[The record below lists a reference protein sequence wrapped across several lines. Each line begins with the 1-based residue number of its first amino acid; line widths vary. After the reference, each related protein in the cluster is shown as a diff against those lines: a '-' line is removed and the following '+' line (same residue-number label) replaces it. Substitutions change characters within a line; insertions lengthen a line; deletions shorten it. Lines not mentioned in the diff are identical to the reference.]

1 MSNIITATNFTKTL
15 PILTSHSK
23 ACTLKDKNEVKV
35 IDELRAIG
43 VSHTVFYSPDQGK
56 HKEEST
62 STTEQYGGMKLAVL
76 KGFSAAEI
84 ALVATK
90 ETMKT
95 ATILHKDMQITHP
108 TGSDKA
114 AAKRVVLN
122 DVGARMGDLARLLK
136 PKAKRAP
143 QTPTP
148 TPTGDSQT
156 AKDDMAPAKQ
166 VGVTKEVELL
176 NRIVKISQDKV
187 EPEYD
192 IVELGKLLAKAL
204 QVINTPFEPK
214 H

>member
-1 MSNIITATNFTKTL
+1 MNGLTATNFTKTL

-23 ACTLKDKNEVKV
+23 ACTLKGKNEVKV
-35 IDELRAIG
+35 IDELRTIG
-43 VSHTVFYSPDQGK
+43 VSHTALYSPDNGN

-62 STTEQYGGMKLAVL
+62 VTTEQYGGMKLAVL
-76 KGFSAAEI
+76 KGFSPAEI
-84 ALVATK
+84 ALVVTK

-95 ATILHKDMQITHP
+95 ATTLHKDMQITHP

-122 DVGARMGDLARLLK
+122 KVGARMGDLAKLLK

-143 QTPTP
+143 Q

-176 NRIVKISQDKV
+176 NRIVKISQGKV
-187 EPEYD
+187 EP
-192 IVELGKLLAKAL
+192 
-204 QVINTPFEPK
+204 
-214 H
+214 

>member
-1 MSNIITATNFTKTL
+1 MNGLTATNFTKTL

-23 ACTLKDKNEVKV
+23 ACTLKGKNEVKV
-35 IDELRAIG
+35 IDELRTIG
-43 VSHTVFYSPDQGK
+43 VSHTALYSPDNGN

-62 STTEQYGGMKLAVL
+62 VTTEQYGGMKLAVL
-76 KGFSAAEI
+76 KGFSPAEI
-84 ALVATK
+84 ALVVTK

-95 ATILHKDMQITHP
+95 ATTLHKDMQITHP

-122 DVGARMGDLARLLK
+122 NVGARMGDLARLLK

-143 QTPTP
+143 Q

-176 NRIVKISQDKV
+176 NRIVKISQGKV